1 MTDKNKLVNLKE
13 LAKKGIASIDVDEI
27 KLKAKET
34 TDTLVTKAAEVKDAA
49 IQAKEDITD
58 KLTELDRNLSATLSE
73 YNETY
78 TLMND
83 KGVQLFVE
91 RKRALDTLSFVE
103 SIVKSIANIPKEF
116 DKDYKDIHTNR
127 KQFTDS
133 CEDADLELKAVR
145 STETTAGAGLTA
157 GMSVALMSPTA
168 AFHTL
173 L

>member
-103 SIVKSIANIPKEF
+103 SLVNSIANKPKEF
-116 DKDYKDIHTNR
+116 DKDFEDIHTNR

-133 CEDADLELKAVR
+133 CEYADLELKAAR
-145 STETTAGAGLTA
+145 SAATTAGAGLAA
-157 GMSVALMSPTA
+157 GASVSFMTPTA